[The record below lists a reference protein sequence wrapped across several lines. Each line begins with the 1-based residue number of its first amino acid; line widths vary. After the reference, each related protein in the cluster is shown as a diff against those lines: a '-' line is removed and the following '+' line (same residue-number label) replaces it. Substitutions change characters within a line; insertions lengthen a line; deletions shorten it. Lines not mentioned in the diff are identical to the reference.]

1 MIGSSWPLMST
12 FKCFVLIVQMIER
25 AAVPGGSFTWT
36 STFMVCCDHLY
47 FCVVPPLYVLMLLST
62 SMSVLGFKGLAMI
75 GSDAAAAADGWAG
88 VAVIVDGVG
97 LAGAAGSLLS
107 SAGYASFTSSSLTS
121 STVAPVLV
129 IGSSS
134 LEAAAG
140 F

>member
-1 MIGSSWPLMST
+1 
-12 FKCFVLIVQMIER
+12 
-25 AAVPGGSFTWT
+25 
-36 STFMVCCDHLY
+36 
-47 FCVVPPLYVLMLLST
+47 
-62 SMSVLGFKGLAMI
+62 MI